1 MELVNPLIATFPYSK
16 CLHEGRV
23 QLTWCLFKKRNT
35 LSYLCGGRQSS
46 QGYLPIN
53 TPSVYKPPAELV
65 SSCRGDHY
73 TTGHLNQRKTQS
85 WLQTPSSFK
94 GVAVEVITPVIAT
107 LVYSKQVHIT
117 NIRAACCYCS
127 LDIISAQAAVSK

>member
-1 MELVNPLIATFPYSK
+1 MEVVIPLIATFPYSK
-16 CLHEGRV
+16 CLHEGRA
-23 QLTWCLFKKRNT
+23 QLTWCLFKKQNT

-46 QGYLPIN
+46 QGHLPIN
-53 TPSVYKPPAELV
+53 TPSAYKPPAELV
-65 SSCRGDHY
+65 SSCRDGNF

-85 WLQTPSSFK
+85 SLQTHSFK
-94 GVAVEVITPVIAT
+94 GAAVEVITPVIAT
-107 LVYSKQVHIT
+107 FVYSKQVHIT